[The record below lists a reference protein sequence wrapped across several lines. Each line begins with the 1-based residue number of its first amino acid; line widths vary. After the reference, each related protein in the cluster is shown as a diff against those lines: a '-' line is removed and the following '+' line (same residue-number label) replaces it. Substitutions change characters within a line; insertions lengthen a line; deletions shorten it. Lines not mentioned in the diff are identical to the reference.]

1 MKQAVVAISAA
12 VCLQAAGQGPF
23 GYHIMQVSTDG
34 GETWQGGIVEVEPG
48 PRSVLVRSRFSWINS
63 PAYAFAGAQFDQV
76 VLNAGPGDE
85 VVNPER
91 PHPYNLGSNQ
101 TIVATRFGS
110 TIKIDD
116 SRDTLAPGMGTRGVF
131 PAQLVENFAPPGG
144 FVRENPGAPFVF
156 GLNLDGTPGD
166 RTIDAIYIGHSGTG
180 ASGFRAYTSPAG
192 AQEAFYLFHPWLP
205 INARFE
211 AATIRVVP
219 GPGAV
224 MALTAAGLVALMRR
238 VRA

>member
-1 MKQAVVAISAA
+1 
-12 VCLQAAGQGPF
+12 
-23 GYHIMQVSTDG
+23 MQVSTDG
-34 GETWQGGIVEVEPG
+34 GATWLGGTVEVEPG
-48 PRSVLVRSRFSWINS
+48 PRSVLVRSQFSWINS
-63 PAYAFAGAQFDQV
+63 PAYAFAGAQFDAV

-116 SRDTLAPGMGTRGVF
+116 SRDTLGPGMGTRGVF
-131 PAQLVENFAPPGG
+131 PGQLVENFAPPGG

-166 RTIDAIYIGHSGTG
+166 RIIDALHTSSTGTG
-180 ASGFRAYTSPAG
+180 DSRFRAYTSPEG
-192 AQEAFYLFHPWLP
+192 AVETFYIFHPWLP
-205 INARFE
+205 INARVE
-211 AATIRVVP
+211 PATVRVVP
-219 GPGAV
+219 GPGALMV
-224 MALTAAGLVALMRR
+224 LAAGLAWGRR
-238 VRA
+238 RR